1 MSMACF
7 CNHKKVNRF
16 FFKCSILK
24 IKKQPHKKE
33 RYFTCGVLQGYFSIS
48 SVQLLSHVQLFA
60 TPWIAVCQASLS
72 ITNSRS
78 LLKLM
83 SIESVVPSNH
93 LILCHPLLLPP
104 LIFPNIG
111 VFSNFSTSYCI
122 LSFLSSNDKILCS

>member
-1 MSMACF
+1 MF
-7 CNHKKVNRF
+7 NTKN
-16 FFKCSILK
+16 
-24 IKKQPHKKE
+24 KKE
-33 RYFTCGVLQGYFSIS
+33 RYFTYGVLQGYFSIS

-60 TPWIAVCQASLS
+60 TSWIAVCQASLS

-78 LLKLM
+78 LVKLM

-111 VFSNFSTSYCI
+111 SFQISLSATAFCPFYLLMVKSYV
-122 LSFLSSNDKILCS
+122 LKICDVLTEL